1 MQQKTPKDAIMRK
14 AEVDEADKTA
24 VYRPGLGFAK
34 PPREKVMPR
43 NLFLVGLRGSGKT
56 SLGRLLAETLGMTFV
71 DTDEVIQARAGK
83 SVRELVEAGG
93 WQAFRDL
100 ESQVLAEVCAG
111 EGQVVATGGGVVERP
126 ENRKLLADSGLV
138 FYLMTSIPTLVA
150 RLTAVPGAEQRP
162 PLSGLPLG
170 DELRQTFNRR
180 EPLYM
185 EIAAYYLQADRSL
198 DELVAAVKEKLELL

>member
-1 MQQKTPKDAIMRK
+1 MEKTPKDAIMYK
-14 AEVDEADKTA
+14 AEVAEADKTA
-24 VYRPGLGFAK
+24 VYRPGLGFAE

-43 NLFLVGLRGSGKT
+43 NLFFVGLRGSGKT
-56 SLGRLLAETLGMTFV
+56 SLGKAVAEALGMAFA
-71 DTDEVIQARAGK
+71 DTDEIIQARAGK
-83 SVRELVEAGG
+83 TIRELVEEGG
-93 WQAFRDL
+93 WQPFRDL
-100 ESQVLAEVCAG
+100 ESAVLAEVCAG
-111 EGQVVATGGGVVERP
+111 QGQVVATGGGIVERP

-162 PLSGLPLG
+162 PLSGLPLE

-185 EIAAYYLQADRSL
+185 EIAAYYLQADKSL
-198 DELVAAVKEKLELL
+198 EELVEAVREKLELL